1 MWVYWLVAA
10 GLLFVGEILTPSF
23 ILLWFA
29 IGALAG
35 SLAAF
40 LNLHL
45 YVQIAVFIIAS
56 TLLLIFTRPILKK
69 TLKANDTPSN
79 VYALT
84 GKRGIVI
91 QEIKNVLGQGQVK
104 IGGEIWMAQSEDSR
118 DIQVGAEVEILRVEG
133 VRLIVNQVVKSKIKE
148 GVVN

>member
-10 GLLFVGEILTPSF
+10 GLLFIGEILTPSF

-35 SLAAF
+35 SLTA
-40 LNLHL
+40 LLSLHL
-45 YVQIAVFIIAS
+45 YVQIAVFIIVSA
-56 TLLLIFTRPILKK
+56 LLLIFTRPILKK
-69 TLKANDTPSN
+69 TLKVNSTPSN

-84 GKRGIVI
+84 GKRGVVV
-91 QEIKNVLGQGQVK
+91 QEINNVLGQGQVK
-104 IGGEIWMAQSEDSR
+104 VSGEIWMARSEDSK
-118 DIQVGAEVEILRVEG
+118 DIQVGSEVEILRVEG
-133 VRLIVNQVVKSKIKE
+133 VRLIVNQVVESKIKE